1 VRYIFNIFLSLFLTQ
16 LTTSCKT
23 DSNLNHTNLYPD
35 SSIAIKYQLDWQK
48 KFYKDKIQEFKNSPI
63 GYNKIVFLGNSITQ
77 GFRHYTDEFN
87 RDDIVNRGISG
98 DYTDGVLARLQEII
112 YYKPKAVFLLIGVN
126 DFFDDNSN
134 RPNRTPNY
142 VSNNIIRI
150 AKTIKQRSP
159 KTKVYIQTIM
169 PINNQQ
175 YLEDKPYVQFL
186 WPESSPSVN
195 DQINET
201 NQRIIS
207 NKNFDIID
215 LHSAFLSND
224 SQLDTKYSTDGVHL
238 NELGYKNWIN
248 IINPII
254 NKIK

>member
-1 VRYIFNIFLSLFLTQ
+1 MRYRFNIFLSLFLTQ

-35 SSIAIKYQLDWQK
+35 SSITIKYQLDWQK
-48 KFYKDKIQEFKNSPI
+48 KFYKDKIQEFKSNPI

-77 GFRHYTDEFN
+77 GLRHYTNVFN

-98 DYTDGVLARLQEII
+98 DYTEGVLARLQEII
-112 YYKPKAVFLLIGVN
+112 YYKPKAVFLLIGAN
-126 DFFDDNSN
+126 DFFDDNSS
-134 RPNRTPNY
+134 RPDRTPNY

-150 AKTIKQRSP
+150 AKTIKQHSP

-186 WPESSPSVN
+186 WPQSSPSVN

-215 LHSAFLSND
+215 LHSEFLSND

-238 NELGYKNWIN
+238 NELGYKNWIKT
-248 IINPII
+248 INPII

>member
-1 VRYIFNIFLSLFLTQ
+1 MKYIFNIFLCLFFIILA
-16 LTTSCKT
+16 TSCKT

-77 GFRHYTDEFN
+77 GLRLHQKHLN
-87 RDDIVNRGISG
+87 RKDIIIRGISG
-98 DYTDGVLARLQEII
+98 DYTDGVLARLEEIVF
-112 YYKPKAVFLLIGVN
+112 YKPKAVFLLIGVN
-126 DFFDDNSN
+126 DFFDDNRN
-134 RPNRTPNY
+134 RPDRTPNY
-142 VSNNIIRI
+142 VSNNIFRI
-150 AKTIKQRSP
+150 AEIIKQRSP
-159 KTKVYIQTIM
+159 KTKVYIQTII

-186 WPESSPSVN
+186 WPQSIPSVN

-201 NQRIIS
+201 NQIIIR

-215 LHSAFLSND
+215 LHSAFLRND

-248 IINPII
+248 TINPIL